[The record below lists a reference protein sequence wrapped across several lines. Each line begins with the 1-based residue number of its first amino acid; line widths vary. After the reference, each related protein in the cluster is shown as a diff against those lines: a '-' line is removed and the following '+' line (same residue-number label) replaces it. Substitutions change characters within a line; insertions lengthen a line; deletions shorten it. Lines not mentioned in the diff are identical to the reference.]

1 MLKHGASFSGRGL
14 FSFPPGLQLFRVAS
28 LYI

>member
-14 FSFPPGLQLFRVAS
+14 FSFPQAYSFSVS
-28 LYI
+28 LPYI